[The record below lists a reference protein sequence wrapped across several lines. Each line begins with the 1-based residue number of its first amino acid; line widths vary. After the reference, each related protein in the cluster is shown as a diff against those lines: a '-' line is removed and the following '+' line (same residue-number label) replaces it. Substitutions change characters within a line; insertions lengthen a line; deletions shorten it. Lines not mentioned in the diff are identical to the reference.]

1 MGTDTPPPEEPD
13 WILPAE
19 AGIPATPP
27 EAAPPS
33 GPTAGPRRAIAGA
46 LALVVAGAVVGAT
59 ATHEVWRARAATTA
73 ATRGDGS
80 ALFPEQPNGFTAP
93 GQPGDP
99 FGGSGGNAGSDATRS
114 GPADAL
120 SIARNVDAD
129 VVDINTTIGYANA
142 RAAGTG
148 MVLTSTAEILT
159 NNHVISGATSISVT
173 DVGNGK
179 TYNATVVGYDK
190 TRDVA
195 VLQLHGATGL
205 ATIEPAS
212 KPVQVGAGVVGV
224 GNAGGT
230 GGTPSYAGGVIT
242 AVGQTIRAS
251 DSSDGSSEQLAG
263 LLETN
268 ANIMA
273 GDSGGPLVNT
283 QGQVVG
289 MNTAASANYRFTA
302 GSDAYA
308 IPISDALDVARQI
321 EAGQPSATVHVGPT
335 AMLGVGVQ
343 PDASAVAGG
352 ALGAQSEGAVIVQV
366 VGGGPAATA
375 GISAGDTIVALDG
388 QSVTSASDVSRIIMQ
403 QRPGATLQ
411 IGFLDRSGAR
421 HTAVARLVA
430 GPPQ

>member
-1 MGTDTPPPEEPD
+1 MGSDTTPPEEPD

-19 AGIPATPP
+19 AGTPAAPP

-33 GPTAGPRRAIAGA
+33 GPAAGPRRAMAGA

-59 ATHEVWRARAATTA
+59 VTHEVWHARAATTTTPA
-73 ATRGDGS
+73 DGS

-93 GQPGDP
+93 GQPADP
-99 FGGSGGNAGSDATRS
+99 FGGSGGNGGTDATS
-114 GPADAL
+114 TGPTDAL

-129 VVDINTTIGYANA
+129 VVDINTTMGYTNA

-148 MVLTSTAEILT
+148 MVLTSTGEILT

-190 TRDVA
+190 TYDVA

-242 AVGQTIRAS
+242 AVAQTIRAS

-268 ANIMA
+268 ANIVA

-308 IPISDALDVARQI
+308 IPISDALAVARQI

-343 PDASAVAGG
+343 PDASAGVAVEPSARNRKGR
-352 ALGAQSEGAVIVQV
+352 SSPRSSMAVPPPLQESA
-366 VGGGPAATA
+366 PATR
-375 GISAGDTIVALDG
+375 S
-388 QSVTSASDVSRIIMQ
+388 SPSPVSR
-403 QRPGATLQ
+403 
-411 IGFLDRSGAR
+411 
-421 HTAVARLVA
+421 
-430 GPPQ
+430 